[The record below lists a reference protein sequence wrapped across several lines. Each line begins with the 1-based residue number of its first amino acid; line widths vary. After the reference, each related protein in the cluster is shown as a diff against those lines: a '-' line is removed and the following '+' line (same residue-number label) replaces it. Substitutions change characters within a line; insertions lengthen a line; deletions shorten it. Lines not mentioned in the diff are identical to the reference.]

1 MAFPKGSLSVFYSII
16 FLCKRKGLF
25 LPFLQA
31 FQIPVVRILVLYS
44 TLTKPS
50 SLKKITISIESKKL
64 AGTKSTH
71 QLFGCKLLLRD
82 CTYRANACTCTAI
95 QASVSV
101 NVELTFALR
110 NCANRA
116 LACTGTAGN
125 AVIADFVSHCVLL
138 FLRIK

>member
-1 MAFPKGSLSVFYSII
+1 MQTQGAFLAFSPSISNSNGENFGSIFYPYKTII
-16 FLCKRKGLF
+16 
-25 LPFLQA
+25 
-31 FQIPVVRILVLYS
+31 
-44 TLTKPS
+44 
-50 SLKKITISIESKKL
+50 LKKITISIESKKIGGYGKYPPIL
-64 AGTKSTH
+64 
-71 QLFGCKLLLRD
+71 GCKSLLRD

>member
-1 MAFPKGSLSVFYSII
+1 MQTQGAFLAFSPSISNSSSENFGCIFYPYKTII
-16 FLCKRKGLF
+16 
-25 LPFLQA
+25 
-31 FQIPVVRILVLYS
+31 
-44 TLTKPS
+44 
-50 SLKKITISIESKKL
+50 LKKNNNIHRKQKKL